1 MLDIASPIHTCSR
14 RGTDRA
20 SHALTHNSNHKLS
33 ILCLTGGGS
42 GGSGPIAP
50 TTSIDVASANDLNKT
65 GHSTHSR
72 GESLAEDDAMCV
84 VCLDRPASAGF
95 VHGDRCGALVVS
107 HRGESLHVCC

>member
-1 MLDIASPIHTCSR
+1 MPALLC
-14 RGTDRA
+14 
-20 SHALTHNSNHKLS
+20 HA
-33 ILCLTGGGS
+33 GGES

-84 VCLDRPASAGF
+84 VCLDKPASAGF
-95 VHGDRCGALVVS
+95 VHGDRCGPAVLLLDGLRTAVLLGDACTGWVAACS
-107 HRGESLHVCC
+107 ACRC